1 MEHPT
6 DTHTFAKNANVWG
19 TVYNCVGV
27 VKRHVF
33 LGRDFDFPFVE
44 SFDFGIASLLLT
56 HQGSLSESRG
66 GRLVPPTI
74 YPVT

>member
-1 MEHPT
+1 
-6 DTHTFAKNANVWG
+6 
-19 TVYNCVGV
+19 
-27 VKRHVF
+27 VF